1 MAQAQRENRFL
12 VMCIETLPLKRFGI
26 VRWRR
31 ALIAFAGILPER
43 VKIFGV
49 VAFTCAENL
58 KRFVVLVI

>member
-1 MAQAQRENRFL
+1 
-12 VMCIETLPLKRFGI
+12 MCIETLPLKRFGI

-43 VKIFGV
+43 VKISGV

-58 KRFVVLVI
+58 KRFVVLVIQVSDFYCEFD